1 VPAGIDLLMERLKS
15 ARDDER
21 YSALTELLAITEEKV
36 PWFAEYREGLAA
48 KLADANSYQ
57 RSIGAMLLAN
67 LAKSEGKKGE
77 FGKLLPALM
86 GLVDD
91 EKFITERQYL
101 QSVWKVALVD
111 PAYEKRIVAQLKSEF
126 AACAAKKHA
135 NLLRL
140 DIVAGLAKIMAGT
153 GKAGMRREIEA
164 LIATEEGEKERKN
177 TQPPWRRRRASSRF
191 GSARCEWALRGPG
204 LPCYQGIKPR

>member
-1 VPAGIDLLMERLKS
+1 MPAGIDILMERLKS
-15 ARDDER
+15 AKDDER

-36 PWFAEYREGLAA
+36 PWFAEYREELAA

-111 PAYEKRIVAQLKSEF
+111 PAYEKQIVAQLRAEF

-153 GKAGMRREIEA
+153 GEAGMRPEIEA
-164 LIATEEGEKERKN
+164 LIATEEGEKERTKY
-177 TQPPWRRRRASSRF
+177 
-191 GSARCEWALRGPG
+191 SAALEAEAG
-204 LPCYQGIKPR
+204 L

>member
-1 VPAGIDLLMERLKS
+1 MPAGIDLLMERLKS
-15 ARDDER
+15 AKDDER
-21 YSALTELLAITEEKV
+21 YSALTELLSITEEKV
-36 PWFAEYREGLAA
+36 PWFDEYREALAA
-48 KLADANSYQ
+48 KLTDENSYQ

-77 FGKLLPALM
+77 FGKLLPGLM
-86 GLVDD
+86 RLVDD

-111 PAYEKRIVAQLKSEF
+111 PAYKKKIVAQLESEF

-140 DIVAGLAKIMAGT
+140 DIVAGLAKIMGGT
-153 GKAGMRREIEA
+153 GEAGMRREIEA
-164 LIATEEGEKERKN
+164 LIATEEGERDRKKYL
-177 TQPPWRRRRASSRF
+177 A
-191 GSARCEWALRGPG
+191 ALGAGR
-204 LPCYQGIKPR
+204 